1 MSLRCHV
8 LYSKIDTAFN
18 SVSSSDGSS
27 ADLKVLLDVTE
38 YFRVC
43 LIPGLSRSAKFDQIY
58 TEALPAFLNLLSR
71 MLSSNLESDTEVR
84 QLADRNNVRFDKYC
98 TLEWLKDVNII
109 QLVTELAT
117 LISFRTKSLDG
128 GGCLALSHLRF
139 ADWEACI
146 FALEAVIDIIHYYED
161 EIVAKIKKV
170 DKKEGTVD
178 KEKEQEQS
186 MRESLEILYE
196 KYVAFG
202 NPCVQLFVSIVAH

>member
-1 MSLRCHV
+1 
-8 LYSKIDTAFN
+8 
-18 SVSSSDGSS
+18 
-27 ADLKVLLDVTE
+27 
-38 YFRVC
+38 
-43 LIPGLSRSAKFDQIY
+43 
-58 TEALPAFLNLLSR
+58 
-71 MLSSNLESDTEVR
+71 
-84 QLADRNNVRFDKYC
+84 
-98 TLEWLKDVNII
+98 
-109 QLVTELAT
+109 
-117 LISFRTKSLDG
+117 LDG